1 MDISTVLDMLNKY
14 GFPFVISGAVL
25 FYVWKFANEIFR
37 MVQRKLRTDTPK
49 GGQSGQ
55 LPAVGVN
62 KKIRKMTD
70 RRPLRTHY
78 FFATT
83 NNLLANKI
91 STIRCGCEG
100 RTEVFRDMATIL
112 CRGWAEMLEDFV
124 NAKATIDM
132 TADYEFATQLTEA
145 ITRWRRDLKA
155 NWLNANIP
163 KPAVDAM
170 LEWLD
175 ARFDVL
181 AHNSAGLASSDFF
194 NDNYERMATVLA
206 IHEIAMQLIIIDMA
220 RLIMSINGSLD
231 NIVYKNLTI
240 TPAKDVLIEYF
251 EQKKISGG

>member
-1 MDISTVLDMLNKY
+1 MKLFHLASAALLLAAPFAFAETSTWKSDPAHSEVDFTIKHLALSNVHGRFGHVDATLVYDDKDVTKSTV
-14 GFPFVISGAVL
+14 
-25 FYVWKFANEIFR
+25 
-37 MVQRKLRTDTPK
+37 
-49 GGQSGQ
+49 
-55 LPAVGVN
+55 
-62 KKIRKMTD
+62 
-70 RRPLRTHY
+70 
-78 FFATT
+78 
-83 NNLLANKI
+83 
-91 STIRCGCEG
+91 
-100 RTEVFRDMATIL
+100 
-112 CRGWAEMLEDFV
+112 
-124 NAKATIDM
+124 KATIDM